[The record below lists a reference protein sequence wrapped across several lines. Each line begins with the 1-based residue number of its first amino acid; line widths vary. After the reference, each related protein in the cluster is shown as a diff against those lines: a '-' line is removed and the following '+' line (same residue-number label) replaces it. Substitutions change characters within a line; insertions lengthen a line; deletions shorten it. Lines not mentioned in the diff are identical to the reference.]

1 MRRGLE
7 VTPVGGRT
15 RLWPYTE
22 IRQTQGYY
30 AGEEV
35 RLERGGHIPEVLLV
49 EDLDFLRSLHEV
61 APDRP
66 GRFHNPAQR
75 GRRLRLT
82 ILAAGGIVILT
93 TLIYLWGIPL
103 LATTVAAQVP
113 ASWEDQLGR
122 STVKYLAP
130 PEKRCEDP
138 KLIAAID
145 TIVARLIATRPA
157 SPYTFRV
164 YVVDLPV
171 FNAFAAP
178 GGSIVVFRGLLERTE
193 TPEELAGVLAHEL
206 LHVLH
211 RHTTRAIIQHTS
223 SGLLIAA
230 LTGDVTG
237 PLVYGLETARV
248 LGQLHYSRGAEEEA
262 DSEGL
267 KMLLAARVDPAGMI
281 AFFNVLEKRSGT
293 GPDALK
299 YLSTHPSSRARVAT
313 LTAFAAQ
320 HPIQPIKLLPEQ
332 DWGEL
337 RNACGSAGPAQ
348 HESTR

>member
-1 MRRGLE
+1 MRHGLE
-7 VTPVGGRT
+7 VTPAGGRT
-15 RLWPYTE
+15 RLWPYAE
-22 IRQTQGYY
+22 LHQTQGSYT
-30 AGEEV
+30 GEEV
-35 RLERGGHIPEVLLV
+35 RLERGGPLPEVLLV
-49 EDLDFLRSLHEV
+49 EDLGFLQSLHEV

-75 GRRLRLT
+75 GRRRRLT

-93 TLIYLWGIPL
+93 ALIYLWGIPL
-103 LATTVAAQVP
+103 LAATVAAQVP

-130 PEKRCEDP
+130 PERRCEDP
-138 KLIAAID
+138 KLVAAID
-145 TIVARLIATRPA
+145 TMVGRLMATRPA

-178 GGSIVVFRGLLERTE
+178 GGSIVVFRGLLERTD

-206 LHVLH
+206 QHILH

-223 SGLLIAA
+223 SGLLMAA

-267 KMLLAARVDPAGMI
+267 KMLLAARVDPGGMI

-299 YLSTHPSSRARVAT
+299 YLSTHPSSGDRVAT

-320 HPIQPIKLLPEQ
+320 HPIQPIKLLPEE

-337 RNACGSAGPAQ
+337 RNTCGAAGPAQ
-348 HESTR
+348 QESTR